1 MIFFLIGQKTAPK
14 FWIWT
19 SKIIPDRW
27 SSAVCCQFKKI
38 KNHFTFTGGGGGY
51 PLPARAAA
59 ARLPR
64 LSLGRRSDPGHAQR
78 RHPVRLRGQVERHI
92 LDTSLTEFFL
102 FFLYFLTS

>member
-38 KNHFTFTGGGGGY
+38 KITP
-51 PLPARAAA
+51 PLLEAAA
-59 ARLPR
+59 DIRYRRVPLRLAFPAC
-64 LSLGRRSDPGHAQR
+64 LWAGAVTQVMLNADIQFGSV
-78 RHPVRLRGQVERHI
+78 VR
-92 LDTSLTEFFL
+92 
-102 FFLYFLTS
+102 